1 MAAENVLL
9 DALNDLR
16 PIKGVPKSTCT
27 FLKDADP
34 KVIASISAA
43 FDRGN
48 TQTSISN
55 TMRKAGAKVTVNGI
69 RDHRKGACE
78 CGIRL

>member
-1 MAAENVLL
+1 MAAEDALL
-9 DALNDLR
+9 TVLNDLR
-16 PIKGVPKSTCT
+16 PVKGVPKSTCT
-27 FLKDADP
+27 FLKEAP
-34 KVIASISAA
+34 PEVIKSISAA

-55 TMRKAGAKVTVNGI
+55 AMRKAGARVTVNGI